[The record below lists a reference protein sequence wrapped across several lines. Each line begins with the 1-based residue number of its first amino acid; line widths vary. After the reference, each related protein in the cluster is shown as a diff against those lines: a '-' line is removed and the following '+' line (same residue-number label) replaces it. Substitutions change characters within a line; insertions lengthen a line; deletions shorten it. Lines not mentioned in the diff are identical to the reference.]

1 MSAGS
6 LRQRQQP
13 LQQQQQISNVASSL
27 AAAVQSPQLPTVHIE
42 RVELSANLR
51 VAGDDA
57 SDSIRRKRAKRNEF
71 EQWQRVKGM
80 GMVNLVEGGVSVSF
94 DAAPLLFPAARLQV
108 NAMHCYVGKA
118 HLVPC
123 L

>member
-80 GMVNLVEGGVSVSF
+80 GMVNLVEGGVSVSLMQ
-94 DAAPLLFPAARLQV
+94 LLCCSLQH
-108 NAMHCYVGKA
+108 ACR
-118 HLVPC
+118 
-123 L
+123 

>member
-6 LRQRQQP
+6 LRQQ
-13 LQQQQQISNVASSL
+13 QQQQQISSVASSL
-27 AAAVQSPQLPTVHIE
+27 AAAVQPPQPPTVHIE

-80 GMVNLVEGGVSVSF
+80 GLINLVEGGGSCSS
-94 DAAPLLFPAARLQV
+94 
-108 NAMHCYVGKA
+108 
-118 HLVPC
+118 
-123 L
+123 